1 MFYPND
7 RWELSFRRKCQR
19 SSQGGSLGWTWW
31 VLIMLNKI
39 DSDESICAIE
49 AVPMSSKV
57 CFQTGGVPGS
67 RFPSQSESYLCLA
80 SPPPPPPWYLA
91 CFFFFFFQKTSAKA
105 SGNLTNLAP
114 DVWKTFTDKGINPFG
129 GQMLSKNVPATAR
142 WVSKFIRNI
151 N

>member
-91 CFFFFFFQKTSAKA
+91 CFFFFFFKKPLQRLLEISQIW
-105 SGNLTNLAP
+105 P
-114 DVWKTFTDKGINPFG
+114 
-129 GQMLSKNVPATAR
+129 QMFERLLQIRESIHLVAR
-142 WVSKFIRNI
+142 CCLKMFLLQHGEFLNSLET
-151 N
+151 